1 MRYASLL
8 LMIILCA
15 FKNQAQ
21 SLVTGKIADSK
32 AGTPL
37 PGVTVKVKSTG
48 KAVSTNSEGVF
59 KIEAQDKDILEITN
73 IGYKTQMITVKGM
86 SELTVLMEAST
97 AELSE
102 IVFVGNRGV
111 ARSKTE
117 SPVPVDVIKINQV
130 GESTAKPDLMS
141 QLNMAVPAFNYNK
154 QSGADGADA
163 IDLASLRG
171 LGPDQT
177 LVLINGKR
185 QHQTAYVATAGT
197 RGRGNSG
204 TDMNAFP
211 EAAIDRIEV
220 LRDGAA
226 AQYGS
231 DAIAGVINIILKKDI
246 HHLSF
251 TTGVSAYDD
260 HKYNSL
266 NSMDPS
272 QYYTGSKIDGK
283 TFEIGLDYGLPI
295 GKQNGFINFAGNF
308 LTQGK
313 TFRQVPDTNIS
324 TNLGKALPVDAIR
337 RAFGD
342 GAVTSGGVMVNS
354 EIPIA
359 GSRSTFYFFGGYNRK
374 HSNVYAYT
382 RNFSANNFFDYSG
395 PQKTPTDANG
405 NLIYV
410 PSIMRIYDP
419 TPGQVDTLN
428 EYFNPQEDVYITDVS
443 FAAGLK
449 GTMGTGWDWDI
460 SNVIGSN
467 DFHYFGNKTFNAS
480 LPVDEVATLTRFDDG
495 GYKLLQ
501 NTASLDISKHFAN
514 VAKGLTLSFG
524 SEFRYENYVIYHG
537 EYNSYADVDTA
548 LRYYPSIGASK
559 HPASGSQGYPGYQP
573 SDAVNA
579 SRTNIAGYLEAQLD
593 VTDRWLIDGAARFEN
608 YSDFG
613 FVNTYKFATR
623 YKITDNFNL
632 RGSVS
637 TGFRAPSLAQIHFS
651 NTNTTVQN
659 GNLVYTKYVP
669 NTSPIAKAA
678 GIPSLTQETSFNST
692 IGFTWKPFH
701 NLSITIDGYIVQI
714 KNRIVVTGQFGP
726 DIEAIA
732 PYLTQYNVD
741 QVQFFANAVN
751 TTNTGLDMVLDYN
764 KRLTA
769 KSNFKI
775 LFAGNLQNINIDKI
789 SIPTALND
797 SYLHQQSFYSTREQ
811 YFLRASAPHSKFAL
825 SMEYSINKFAV
836 GTHITY
842 FGMLTTQGFGY
853 ASLPGATAGGPG
865 SQGISDQGLGY
876 DPYVTTDD
884 GKSVVPENFVF
895 HGKATTDLYVS
906 YKFSKHFTWYLGVD
920 NVFNVHP
927 DESVV
932 QNARLASA
940 DDSES
945 GGPFDSVQMGFDGTR
960 LFTKLA
966 LNF

>member
-1 MRYASLL
+1 MFLFLGLCLCCYILSAQQLITGR
-8 LMIILCA
+8 II
-15 FKNQAQ
+15 
-21 SLVTGKIADSK
+21 DSK
-32 AGTPL
+32 SGVPL
-37 PGVTVKVKSTG
+37 SGATITVKSSKKGTFTS
-48 KAVSTNSEGVF
+48 SDGVF
-59 KIEAQDKDILEITN
+59 KVMANPNDVLEITSV
-73 IGYKTQMITVKGM
+73 GFKSQSFSLKGVADVVI
-86 SELTVLMEAST
+86 SLEASS

-102 IVFVGNRGV
+102 VVFVGNRGV
-111 ARSKTE
+111 PRSKTE
-117 SPVPVDVIKINQV
+117 SPVPVDVIKVNQI

-185 QHQTAYVATAGT
+185 QHQTAYVATSGT

-204 TDMNAFP
+204 TDLNGIP
-211 EAAIDRIEV
+211 ESAIDRIEV

-231 DAIAGVINIILKKDI
+231 DAIAGVINIILKRDVNK
-246 HHLSF
+246 LSVI
-251 TTGVSAYDD
+251 TGISGNDD

-266 NSMDPS
+266 NNMDPS
-272 QYYTGSKIDGK
+272 QYYTGSQIDGK
-283 TFEIGLDYGLPI
+283 AFSIGLDYGLRI

-313 TFRQVPDTNIS
+313 TFRQVPDTNIT
-324 TNLGKALPVDAIR
+324 TNLSKALPVDAIR
-337 RAFGD
+337 RAFGN
-342 GAVTSGGVMVNS
+342 GAVTSGGGMVNS

-359 GSRSTFYFFGGYNRK
+359 GTRTSFYFFGGYNRK

-382 RNFSANNFFDYSG
+382 RNFSNNNFFGYAG
-395 PQKTPTDANG
+395 PQKTPTDLNG

-410 PSIMRIYDP
+410 PSIMRIFDP
-419 TPGQVDTLN
+419 TPGQIDTLN
-428 EYFNPQEDVYITDVS
+428 EYFDPQEDVYITDAS
-443 FAAGLK
+443 FAAGFK
-449 GTMGTGWDWDI
+449 GTIGRGWDWDI

-480 LPVDEVATLTRFDDG
+480 LPVNEVASLTRFDDG
-495 GYKLLQ
+495 GFKLLQ
-501 NTASLDISKHFAN
+501 NTTDLDVSRHFPNA
-514 VAKGLTLSFG
+514 AKGLTLSFG
-524 SEFRYENYVIYHG
+524 AEFRYENYQIYAG

-548 LRYYPSIGASK
+548 ARFYPSTGATEP
-559 HPASGSQGYPGYQP
+559 PASGSQGYPGYQP

-579 SRTNIAGYLEAQLD
+579 SRTNVGGYVEAQLD
-593 VTDRWLIDGAARFEN
+593 VTDRWLVDGAARFEN

-623 YKITDNFNL
+623 YKVTDNFNL

-651 NTNTTVQN
+651 NTNTTVEN

-678 GIPSLTQETSFNST
+678 GIPSLTQETSLNST
-692 IGFTWKPFH
+692 IGFTWKPVH
-701 NLSITIDGYIVQI
+701 NFSITVDGYIVQI
-714 KNRIVVTGQFGP
+714 KNRIVLTGQFGS
-726 DIEAIA
+726 DVEAIA
-732 PYLTQYNVD
+732 PYLQQYNVS

-751 TTNTGLDMVLDYN
+751 TTNTGLDLVLDYT
-764 KRLTA
+764 KRISHN
-769 KSNFKI
+769 SNLRI

-789 SIPTALND
+789 SIPPALND

-811 YFLRASAPHSKFAL
+811 YFLRASAPHSKFAFTL
-825 SMEYSINKFAV
+825 EYSVNQFAI

-842 FGMLTTQGFGY
+842 YGQLTTQGFGY
-853 ASLPGATAGGPG
+853 SSVPGAPAGGPG
-865 SQGISDQGLGY
+865 GAGISDQGLGY

-884 GKSVVPENFVF
+884 GKSVVPEDFVF
-895 HGKATTDLYVS
+895 HGKATTDIYAS
-906 YKFSKHFTWYLGVD
+906 YKFSKHLTWYVGVD
-920 NVFNVHP
+920 NIFNVHP

-945 GGPFDSVQMGFDGTR
+945 GGPFDSVQMGFDGIR

-966 LNF
+966 INF